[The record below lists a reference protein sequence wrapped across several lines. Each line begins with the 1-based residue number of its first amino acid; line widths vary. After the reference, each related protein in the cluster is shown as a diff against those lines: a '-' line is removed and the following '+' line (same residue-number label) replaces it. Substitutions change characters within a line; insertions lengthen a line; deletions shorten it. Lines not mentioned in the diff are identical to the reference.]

1 MNTDFWVEHLKK
13 QVSATWT
20 NGILKKLDVARD
32 KVTLEEIGQID
43 MDFID
48 EVRGAGDGAR

>member
-1 MNTDFWVEHLKK
+1 MQTNLWVEHLKK

-20 NGILKKLDVARD
+20 NGILKKFEVARE
-32 KVTLEEIGQID
+32 KGTLKEIGQID

-48 EVRGAGDGAR
+48 EVRGPGGEG